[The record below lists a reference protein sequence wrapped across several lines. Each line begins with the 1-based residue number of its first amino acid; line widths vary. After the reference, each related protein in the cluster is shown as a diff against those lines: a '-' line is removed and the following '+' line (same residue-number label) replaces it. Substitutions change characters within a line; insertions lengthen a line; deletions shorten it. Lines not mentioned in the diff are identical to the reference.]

1 MALRSRIYPHNDLL
15 NLSHYNLG
23 VINEKVENGVSDA
36 IALDCKNF
44 LIALAFTIEALM
56 NLVGSKKVRGWKE
69 HDCYYKKMKKMCKA
83 IGYPYNNESDL
94 FCTLEKIKNIRN
106 GLAHGKPIERTI
118 IVSNREERNFVL
130 NCEWD
135 NYTNPEFCNNA
146 YKKVKEFRDDIF
158 KAAGI
163 SISETL
169 TGTFGTL
176 S

>member
-1 MALRSRIYPHNDLL
+1 MALRSRNYPHNDLL

-69 HDCYYKKMKKMCKA
+69 RDSYYKKMKNMCKA

-94 FCTLEKIKNIRN
+94 FCTLDKIKK
-106 GLAHGKPIERTI
+106 LEMDWLMESP
-118 IVSNREERNFVL
+118 L
-130 NCEWD
+130 NA
-135 NYTNPEFCNNA
+135 P
-146 YKKVKEFRDDIF
+146 
-158 KAAGI
+158 
-163 SISETL
+163 
-169 TGTFGTL
+169 
-176 S
+176 